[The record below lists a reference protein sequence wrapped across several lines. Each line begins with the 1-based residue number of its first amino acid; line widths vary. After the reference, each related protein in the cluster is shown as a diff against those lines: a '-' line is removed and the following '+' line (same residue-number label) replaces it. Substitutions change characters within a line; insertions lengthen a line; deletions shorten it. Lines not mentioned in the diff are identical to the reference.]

1 MISSLMHKVNARAK
15 DFGFTATDS
24 IGMIPMGPMD
34 ASSPRTNIFGD
45 YGSRTMEQ
53 IRDYEGTFIRVQEE
67 QSQESKLLYDLLTN
81 SISSTGLA
89 RTSEWK
95 DQYHIPIG
103 GVPFGA
109 DLWFLKIIR
118 SY

>member
-1 MISSLMHKVNARAK
+1 MNQGQVTAMENHSQTNTAGATSISRHSTRAATNLAMAME
-15 DFGFTATDS
+15 DHSQTNTAVATS
-24 IGMIPMGPMD
+24 TSNQTAAI
-34 ASSPRTNIFGD
+34 TNQD
-45 YGSRTMEQ
+45 QT
-53 IRDYEGTFIRVQEE
+53 
-67 QSQESKLLYDLLTN
+67 ESKLLYDLLTN

-89 RTSEWK
+89 RISKWK

-118 SY
+118 LD